1 MKKCELRLEE
11 TETNLATIVFSNY
24 MTVYLHMHD
33 SFLKEVI
40 NLQQYAQD
48 RLIVTNNNKK
58 KKKIGI
64 GDEVEKPNSHNNECN
79 SQVENVITRCY
90 TLAGEA

>member
-1 MKKCELRLEE
+1 
-11 TETNLATIVFSNY
+11 
-24 MTVYLHMHD
+24 
-33 SFLKEVI
+33 
-40 NLQQYAQD
+40 
-48 RLIVTNNNKK
+48 LIVTNNNKK

-90 TLAGEA
+90 TLAGKA